1 MLSLGKLTC
10 GVEQCDNVELILY
23 HKDQPVSLRTLGKL
37 LDQKRLD
44 KIDDSQ
50 VEFERSSNNNSILGS
65 NTCNLH
71 GQVITHVNGSLKSGC
86 DRCLDRE
93 SSHQQTVQVTKLNI
107 ILIEEGQI
115 VSRIKEQGRK
125 MVSQLR
131 STNINLEKENKM
143 LNAEKKK
150 VTDYF
155 DRLHNSLELREFQ
168 VVGQIVKE
176 QKESLKA
183 IDDLHKS
190 VYILEELLEMVNDHK
205 INPRSL
211 QSDGQI
217 NLAQVVKTMVEEE
230 GKAKTLL
237 QDIEA
242 RSPNKLSIDPN
253 FFEILKSC
261 IYVEDTR
268 VKVDSETPP
277 ESSNEDEGDGNR
289 VLNKLKEV
297 IKDNSTTQEE
307 TSPESSCE
315 DERDEAELLNRLK
328 AVIKVNSTSPDE
340 SPIQAPSDKERAS
353 TKVSKRVDFDL
364 DSSIDTTIPA
374 GGIIDIDNSSDSED
388 EEDSVRDHS
397 SILTTSVPRF
407 HKVECEVL
415 KVISPSNITVMSFED
430 REAFRRLQSD
440 LNNFFQSREDKNSL
454 DKTLHNGDTI
464 AVKTN
469 NHGWVRAMV
478 VKTDKQVHLDLIDLG
493 LVYLMHDV
501 SDVRPLASQF
511 LKVPRLA
518 FNVKLENLIPIGCG
532 NKWSIYA
539 SDKLKQLFEEASTV
553 EIEVNNKS

>member
-23 HKDQPVSLRTLGKL
+23 HKDQPVSLRTLGKHF
-37 LDQKRLD
+37 DQKRLD

-50 VEFERSSNNNSILGS
+50 VEFERNSNDNSILGS
-65 NTCNLH
+65 NICNLH

-93 SSHQQTVQVTKLNI
+93 SSHQQTVQVTKLNK

-176 QKESLKA
+176 QKEYLKA

-253 FFEILKSC
+253 FLDILKSC

-289 VLNKLKEV
+289 VINKLKEI

-374 GGIIDIDNSSDSED
+374 GGIIDIGNSSDSED

-397 SILTTSVPRF
+397 SILTTTVPRF

-511 LKVPRLA
+511 LKVSRLA
-518 FNVKLENLIPIGCG
+518 FNVKLENHIPIGSG

>member
-23 HKDQPVSLRTLGKL
+23 PKDQPVSLRTLGKL
-37 LDQKRLD
+37 FDQKRPD

-50 VEFERSSNNNSILGS
+50 VKFERSSNNNSILGS

-71 GQVITHVNGSLKSGC
+71 GQSITHVNGSLKSGC

-93 SSHQQTVQVTKLNI
+93 SSHQQTVQVTELNI

-125 MVSQLR
+125 MASQLR
-131 STNINLEKENKM
+131 STTINLEKENKM

-168 VVGQIVKE
+168 VVGQSDKE

-211 QSDGQI
+211 QWDGHI
-217 NLAQVVKTMVEEE
+217 NLANVVKTMVEEE

-253 FFEILKSC
+253 FLDLLKSC

-268 VKVDSETPP
+268 VKADTETPP
-277 ESSNEDEGDGNR
+277 ESSNEDEGDGNS
-289 VLNKLKEV
+289 VLNKLKDI
-297 IKDNSTTQEE
+297 IKDNSTTREE
-307 TSPESSCE
+307 TPSESSTE
-315 DERDEAELLNRLK
+315 DEGDEAILLNRLN
-328 AVIKVNSTSPDE
+328 AVLKINSTSQDG
-340 SPIQAPSDKERAS
+340 SPTEAPSAKERA
-353 TKVSKRVDFDL
+353 
-364 DSSIDTTIPA
+364 
-374 GGIIDIDNSSDSED
+374 
-388 EEDSVRDHS
+388 
-397 SILTTSVPRF
+397 
-407 HKVECEVL
+407 
-415 KVISPSNITVMSFED
+415 
-430 REAFRRLQSD
+430 
-440 LNNFFQSREDKNSL
+440 
-454 DKTLHNGDTI
+454 
-464 AVKTN
+464 
-469 NHGWVRAMV
+469 
-478 VKTDKQVHLDLIDLG
+478 
-493 LVYLMHDV
+493 Y
-501 SDVRPLASQF
+501 
-511 LKVPRLA
+511 
-518 FNVKLENLIPIGCG
+518 
-532 NKWSIYA
+532 
-539 SDKLKQLFEEASTV
+539 
-553 EIEVNNKS
+553 

>member
-86 DRCLDRE
+86 NRCLDRE
-93 SSHQQTVQVTKLNI
+93 SSHQQTVQVTKLNK

-150 VTDYF
+150 VTDCF

-253 FFEILKSC
+253 FLDILKFC

-289 VLNKLKEV
+289 VLDKLKEV

-440 LNNFFQSREDKNSL
+440 LNNLFQSREDKTPWIRL
-454 DKTLHNGDTI
+454 FI
-464 AVKTN
+464 
-469 NHGWVRAMV
+469 MV
-478 VKTDKQVHLDLIDLG
+478 T
-493 LVYLMHDV
+493 
-501 SDVRPLASQF
+501 R
-511 LKVPRLA
+511 
-518 FNVKLENLIPIGCG
+518 
-532 NKWSIYA
+532 
-539 SDKLKQLFEEASTV
+539 
-553 EIEVNNKS
+553 